1 MPAKDPMQSTDIRS
15 KFFAFFSS
23 KNHTQVE
30 SSSLIPAQDPTI
42 LFTNAG
48 MNQFKDLFL
57 GLEKRSYTKAV
68 SIQKCVR
75 AGGKHNDLDNVGF
88 TKRHLTFF
96 EMMGNFSFG
105 DYFKKE
111 AIMYAWEFLTEH
123 IGLPKEHLYV
133 TVFETDDQAYDI
145 WHTIVGVPKEKIYR
159 LGAESNFWQMGD
171 VGPCGPCTEIF
182 VDRGSTYGDD
192 KESPATGGERFLE
205 VWNLVFMQYD
215 RQLDGSLVPLKQT
228 GVDTGMGLERLA
240 CVVQNKNSVYHT
252 DLFYPIIQAT
262 EQLIGQSYNNQ
273 PDDLKAAFH
282 VLADHIRS
290 TTFLIAAGCIPS
302 NEGRGYVLRK
312 IIRRAALFTQK
323 LTQKNIF
330 PELSKTVIE
339 QYGSLYKELEENR
352 ELIWNTLH
360 NETEKFTANLIR
372 GMELLEKLFQDHQAT
387 KKITGLDAFKLYD
400 TYGFPFEI
408 TCAAAWQKGFTVD
421 QQSFEKAMEEQK
433 SKSGNKTVDVLAHLA
448 LPETMKTM
456 FTGYEE
462 LTTPSTI
469 IGLIMDNQLVDHVPA
484 GQTCFVITQ
493 KSPFFIVGGGQVPD
507 NGWLDIEN
515 KYTAPITQVRYVQQ
529 AIAACIV
536 SPIDITI
543 GMAVTCRVDEKLRTN
558 AMKNHTATHLLQA
571 ALMQRFGNQIKQA
584 GSLVHPDYL
593 RFDFSCNNNITSQD
607 VEAVEQMVNSKI
619 MENVPVSISY
629 MSLKEATN
637 KGALAFFGDKY
648 TPEKVRVIDV
658 PNFSIE
664 LCGGTHVRSTG
675 DIGIFKITE
684 LLSLAAGQKRIVA
697 LTGPEAL
704 KLFQQT
710 YSSIKKISVDAKVK
724 ITEVEATIEK
734 QKTEKKALETELKK
748 TKLQLI
754 QASIP
759 TWLQN
764 STVIKSVA
772 VYIIENVAIDGI
784 LLQDIA
790 TAILQKTK
798 GVVFLMRKSKEQEVS
813 LFLTASPEYIS
824 TINFSGLAEQL
835 KNEYGLKCGAQ
846 KATIHGGGHLNKQI
860 DTMAI
865 ITKNIL

>member
-1 MPAKDPMQSTDIRS
+1 MQSSDIRA
-15 KFFAFFSS
+15 KFFSFFGS
-23 KNHTQVE
+23 KQHTKVD

-48 MNQFKDLFL
+48 MNQFKDMFL
-57 GLEKRSYTKAV
+57 GLETRSYNRAS

-105 DYFKKE
+105 DYFKQE
-111 AIMYAWEFLTEH
+111 AITYAWEFLTEH
-123 IGLPKEHLYV
+123 IQLPKEKLSV

-145 WHTIVGVPKEKIYR
+145 WHTIVGVPKDKIFR

-182 VDRGSTYGDD
+182 VDRGHAYGDES
-192 KESPATGGERFLE
+192 ESPATGGERFLE

-215 RQLDGSLVPLKQT
+215 RQIDGTLVPLKKT

-240 CVVQNKNSVYHT
+240 SIVQNKDSVYHT
-252 DLFYPIIQAT
+252 DLFAHIIEET
-262 EQLIGQSYNNQ
+262 ERLVNQKYADQSNE
-273 PDDLKAAFH
+273 LKAAFH

-330 PELSKTVIE
+330 PDLSKTVIE
-339 QYGSLYKELEENR
+339 QYGSLYPELRQNSQ
-352 ELIWNTLH
+352 LVWTTLH
-360 NETEKFTANLIR
+360 SEIEKFTVNLVR
-372 GMELLEKLFQDHQAT
+372 GMELLEKLFQDNKES
-387 KKITGLDAFKLYD
+387 KKITGQDAFKLYD

-408 TCAAAWQKGFTVD
+408 TCAAAWQKEFSVD
-421 QQSFEKAMEEQK
+421 QEGFEHAMEEQK
-433 SKSGNKTVDVLAHLA
+433 NKSGNKSIDILAHLA
-448 LPETMKTM
+448 LPDSMHTV

-462 LTTPSTI
+462 LTTSSII
-469 IGLIMDNQLVDHVPA
+469 IGLIMDNQLVDSVPA
-484 GQTCFVITQ
+484 GQTCFIITE

-507 NGWLDIEN
+507 NGWLDIES
-515 KYTAPITQVRYVQQ
+515 KHTAPLLQVRYIQQ
-529 AIAACIV
+529 AIAASIV
-536 SPIDITI
+536 APIDLSI
-543 GMAVTCRVDEKLRTN
+543 GMNVTCRVNKQLRTN

-571 ALMQRFGNQIKQA
+571 ALMERFGNQIKQA

-593 RFDFSCNNNITSQD
+593 RFDFSCNSQLTQQD
-607 VEAVEQMVNSKI
+607 VEAVEQIVNSKI
-619 MENVPVSISY
+619 MENIPVSISY

-648 TPEKVRVIDV
+648 KPEKVRVIDV
-658 PNFSIE
+658 PNFSVE
-664 LCGGTHVRSTG
+664 LCGGTHVKQTG

-684 LLSLAAGQKRIVA
+684 VLSLAAGQKRIVA

-710 YSSIKKISVDAKVK
+710 YNSVKKISVDAKIK
-724 ITEVEATIEK
+724 ITEVDTTIEK
-734 QKTEKKALETELKK
+734 QKTEKKSLETELKK
-748 TKLQLI
+748 IKTHLVHALV
-754 QASIP
+754 P
-759 TWLQN
+759 TWLEK
-764 STVIKSVA
+764 STTVKTIPLCIVDT
-772 VYIIENVAIDGI
+772 VDIDGI
-784 LLQDIA
+784 PLQDIA

-798 GVVFLMRKSKEQEVS
+798 GIVFVARKSKTQEIS
-813 LFLTASPEYIS
+813 LFLTASPEYKDAIHF
-824 TINFSGLAEQL
+824 NRLADQL
-835 KNEYGLKCGAQ
+835 KNEYGLKCGVQ
-846 KATIHGGGHLNKQI
+846 KTNMQGGGVIKKHI
-860 DTMAI
+860 DIATVI
-865 ITKNIL
+865 SENID

>member
-1 MPAKDPMQSTDIRS
+1 MQSLDIRA
-15 KFFAFFSS
+15 KFFAFFGS
-23 KNHTQVE
+23 KKHTLVE

-48 MNQFKDLFL
+48 MNQFKDMFL
-57 GLEKRSYTKAV
+57 GLETRSYNRAV
-68 SIQKCVR
+68 TIQKCVR

-105 DYFKKE
+105 DYFKQE
-111 AIMYAWEFLTEH
+111 AIVYAWEFLTEH
-123 IGLPKEHLYV
+123 IGLPKEQLYV

-145 WHTIVGVPKEKIYR
+145 WHTVVGIPKEKIYR

-182 VDRGSTYGDD
+182 VDRGSKYGDD

-205 VWNLVFMQYD
+205 IWNLVFMQYD
-215 RQLDGSLVPLKQT
+215 RQLDGTLVPLKKT

-240 CVVQNKNSVYHT
+240 SVVQQKNSVYHT
-252 DLFYPIIQAT
+252 DLFYPIIEAT
-262 EQLIGQSYNNQ
+262 EKLVGQSYNSQ
-273 PDDLKAAFH
+273 TDELKAAFH

-290 TTFLIAAGCIPS
+290 TTFLIAAGCVPS

-323 LTQKNIF
+323 LTQQNIF
-330 PELSKTVIE
+330 PELSKTVIA
-339 QYGSLYKELEENR
+339 QYGLLYPELQQNSQ
-352 ELIWNTLH
+352 LIWNTLH
-360 NETEKFTANLIR
+360 DEIEKFTSNLVR
-372 GMELLEKLFQDHQAT
+372 GMQLLDELFAKNRET
-387 KKITGLDAFKLYD
+387 KSIGGIDAFKLYD

-421 QQSFEKAMEEQK
+421 QKGFEQAMEEQK
-433 SKSGNKTVDVLAHLA
+433 NKSGNKTVDVLAHLA
-448 LPETMKTM
+448 LPDSMKTI

-462 LTTPSTI
+462 LVTQSTI
-469 IGLIMDNQLVDHVPA
+469 IGLIMDNQLIDKVPA
-484 GQTCFVITQ
+484 GATCFVITH

-507 NGWLDIEN
+507 NGWLDIEHMH
-515 KYTAPITQVRYVQQ
+515 TAPLLQVRYIQQ
-529 AIAACIV
+529 AIAASIV
-536 SPIDITI
+536 APVDLTI
-543 GMAVTCRVDEKLRTN
+543 GMSVTCRVNKELRTN

-593 RFDFSCNNNITSQD
+593 RFDFSCNSQITQQD
-607 VEAVEQMVNSKI
+607 IEAVEQIVNNKI
-619 MENVPVSISY
+619 MENIPLSISY

-658 PNFSIE
+658 PNFSVE
-664 LCGGTHVRSTG
+664 LCGGTHVRATG
-675 DIGIFKITE
+675 DIGVFKITE
-684 LLSLAAGQKRIVA
+684 LLSLAAGQKRIIA

-704 KLFQQT
+704 KLFQHT
-710 YSSIKKISVDAKVK
+710 YSSIKRISVDAKIK
-724 ITEVEATIEK
+724 INEVDATIEK

-748 TKLQLI
+748 TKLDLVH
-754 QASIP
+754 ALVP
-759 TWLQN
+759 TWLQH
-764 STVIKSVA
+764 STVIKSVP
-772 VYIIENVAIDGI
+772 VYIVENINIDGV

-790 TAILQKTK
+790 TAILQKAK
-798 GVVFLMRKSKEQEVS
+798 GVVFLMRKNNKQEVS
-813 LFLTASPEYIS
+813 LLLTASPEYIA
-824 TINFSGLAEQL
+824 TINFNGLADQL

-846 KATIHGGGHLNKQI
+846 KTSLQGGGHLIKKVDIGSII
-860 DTMAI
+860 DHH
-865 ITKNIL
+865 LG